1 MNNQEVRRNY
11 SFKLNEFLFF
21 KAEFYAF
28 KSIPEFD
35 DHDKQY
41 FAIGH
46 VKLEIQT
53 K

>member
-1 MNNQEVRRNY
+1 MNNQEVRK
-11 SFKLNEFLFF
+11 KLFIIHSIELLF

-35 DHDKQY
+35 DQDKQY

-46 VKLEIQT
+46 IKLEIQT